1 MGTKINLSSRL
12 NHNNC
17 KMFLVMPVSY
27 ICWFTDIMS
36 GEIVVISVQRF
47 MQTTDDTDI
56 DSAFDKI
63 ESVAGMTSG
72 SLLLRMGTK
81 YDAFSMIFVKGNT
94 H

>member
-1 MGTKINLSSRL
+1 
-12 NHNNC
+12 
-17 KMFLVMPVSY
+17 
-27 ICWFTDIMS
+27 
-36 GEIVVISVQRF
+36 